1 MQDIELQ
8 KVRENLR
15 DIIQNRKIEHSVLD
29 GASDEFNQLQ
39 EAFYYISKC
48 ISDTQGYITDVAK
61 GNLDSEPPAK
71 ENFLAGA
78 SKELQSV
85 LRHLTW
91 QTKQVAKG
99 DYRQRIDF
107 LGEFSESFNVM
118 IHQLNERK
126 EQLVENE
133 RVMAQTMEL
142 MVSIM
147 NANNGW
153 VIVTDLSGENI
164 LYQNRELDSGML
176 GGESFDEDATAIP
189 TLLDFAKVQRGDGQT
204 AFTYHNESCFRHYAI
219 NSHEVIWDHEEA
231 NAYYVL
237 DVTQHEQEKKTLSEL
252 AFIDELTKAY
262 NRRYGMNTLQ
272 KLLDEKE
279 TFALVMVDLN
289 DLKGVNDDAGHSAG
303 DDYIRTCCDII
314 KDKIRE
320 RDMLI
325 RIGGDE
331 FVVVLHQCLD
341 EGAQN
346 KMALIAN
353 VVENVDRPYKMSL
366 SYGIVCSE
374 GEPTQRLEE
383 MLEEADAKMYDFKK
397 AYKARKKMENK
408 GADSNEQ
415 NS

>member
-1 MQDIELQ
+1 MQDRELQ

-15 DIIQNRKIEHSVLD
+15 DIIQNRKIEHSILE
-29 GASDEFNQLQ
+29 GASNEFNQLQ

-48 ISDTQGYITDVAK
+48 ICDTQGYITDVAK

-164 LYQNRELDSGML
+164 LYQNRELDTGML
-176 GGESFDEDATAIP
+176 GGETFDEERTIIP
-189 TLLDFAKVQRGDGQT
+189 NLLEFSKEKRAEGQT
-204 AFTYHNESCFRHYAI
+204 SFTYHNESCFRHYAV

-237 DVTQHEQEKKTLSEL
+237 DVTHHELEKKTLSDL

-262 NRRYGMNTLQ
+262 NRRYGMNTIQ
-272 KLLDEKE
+272 NLLDEKE

-289 DLKGVNDDAGHSAG
+289 DLKEVNDEEGHSAG

-314 KDKIRE
+314 RDKIRE

-331 FVVVLHQCLD
+331 FIVALQQCQD

-353 VVENVDRPYKMSL
+353 VVESVERPYKMSL
-366 SYGIVCSE
+366 SYGIVCNE
-374 GEPTQRLEE
+374 GEPEHELKE
-383 MLEEADAKMYDFKK
+383 MLEQADTKMYEYKK
-397 AYKARKKMENK
+397 AYKARKKMEEK
-408 GADSNEQ
+408 GADK
-415 NS
+415 